1 MPRWFDQTCKKVL
14 ESSVTS
20 HLPSFAGDDQAPRL
34 PAGRKADLAVFV
46 SEAGQVTVATLAAR
60 FGVSADTIRRDL
72 DQLDADGIL
81 VRTHGGAV
89 SLSVM
94 SSTEKK
100 LDVRLRLQTSAK
112 EKIGALA
119 AGLVENGSVVMINAG
134 TTTLA
139 VVRHLRN
146 HRELTV
152 ATNNLR
158 IPIEISPEVC
168 RDLYVFGGAVRL
180 GGQSTIG
187 PVGFQFT
194 GSGNELDLR
203 CDLALISVGAVSAE
217 GGYST
222 SNLAEAVM
230 MSEMVARASRVAIL
244 ADSSKFGRQLFAQV
258 ADLGRADFF
267 VTDAAPSPD
276 LANALRKHN
285 VEVLIPPG

>member
-1 MPRWFDQTCKKVL
+1 MSPTPLPRSDGHDQ
-14 ESSVTS
+14 
-20 HLPSFAGDDQAPRL
+20 PARL
-34 PAGRKADLAVFV
+34 PAGRKADLALYV
-46 SEAGQVTVATLAAR
+46 SEAGQVTVAALAAR

-72 DQLDADGIL
+72 DELDADGIL

-94 SSTEKK
+94 STTEKK
-100 LDVRLRLQTSAK
+100 LDLRLQLQTSAK

-119 AGLVENGSVVMINAG
+119 AGLVENGSVIMINAG

-139 VVRHLRN
+139 VVRHLSN
-146 HRELTV
+146 HRDLTM

-158 IPIEISPEVC
+158 IPVEIAPDVC

-187 PVGFQFT
+187 PIGFQFT
-194 GSGNELDLR
+194 GSGHDLDLR
-203 CDLALISVGAVSAE
+203 CDLALISVGAVSAD

-230 MSEMVARASRVAIL
+230 MSEMMARASRVAIL
-244 ADSSKFGRQLFAQV
+244 ADSTKLGRHLFAQV

-267 VTDAAPSPD
+267 VTDAAPPSD
-276 LANALRKHN
+276 LADALRKHN
-285 VEVLIPPG
+285 VELVIPPTTARPGKTPSAR

>member
-1 MPRWFDQTCKKVL
+1 VVSTQL
-14 ESSVTS
+14 SS
-20 HLPSFAGDDQAPRL
+20 PDEDDQSPRL
-34 PAGRKADLAVFV
+34 PAGRKADLAAYVA
-46 SEAGQVTVATLAAR
+46 EAGQVTVATLAAR
-60 FGVSADTIRRDL
+60 FGVSADTVRRDL
-72 DQLDADGIL
+72 DQLDADGTLI
-81 VRTHGGAV
+81 RTHGGAV

-94 SSTEKK
+94 SSTEKR

-112 EKIGALA
+112 ERIGALA
-119 AGLVENGSVVMINAG
+119 AGLVENGSVIMINAG

-158 IPIEISPEVC
+158 IPTEISPDVC

-180 GGQSTIG
+180 SGQATIG

-194 GSGNELDLR
+194 GSGHELDLR

-217 GGYST
+217 SGYST

-230 MSEMVARASRVAIL
+230 MSEMVSRASRVAIL

-267 VTDAAPSPD
+267 VTDTAPPPD
-276 LANALRKHN
+276 LANALKKHN
-285 VEVLIPPG
+285 VEVLTPPTTGSA

>member
-1 MPRWFDQTCKKVL
+1 MSDNAPTGN
-14 ESSVTS
+14 E
-20 HLPSFAGDDQAPRL
+20 GDERTLRL
-34 PAGRKADLAVFV
+34 PAGRKAHLAAFV
-46 SEAGQVTVATLAAR
+46 TEAGQVTVATLAER

-89 SLSVM
+89 SPSALPAA
-94 SSTEKK
+94 ERK
-100 LDVRLRLQTSAK
+100 LDVRLRMQITAK

-119 AGLVENGSVVMINAG
+119 ATLVEDGSVIMINAG

-146 HRELTV
+146 HQELTI

-158 IPIEISPEVC
+158 IPMEISPKVF

-180 GGQSTIG
+180 GGQATIG

-194 GSGNELDLR
+194 GIGNELELR
-203 CDLALISVGAVSAE
+203 CDLAIISVGAVSAE
-217 GGYST
+217 SGYST

-230 MSEMVARASRVAIL
+230 MSEMMSRASRVVIL
-244 ADSSKFGRQLFAQV
+244 ADSTKLGRQLFAQV
-258 ADLGRADFF
+258 SDLGRADYL
-267 VTDAAPSPD
+267 VTDHAPPAD
-276 LANALRKHN
+276 LAAALKKHH
-285 VEVLIPPG
+285 VEVLVPPASDG